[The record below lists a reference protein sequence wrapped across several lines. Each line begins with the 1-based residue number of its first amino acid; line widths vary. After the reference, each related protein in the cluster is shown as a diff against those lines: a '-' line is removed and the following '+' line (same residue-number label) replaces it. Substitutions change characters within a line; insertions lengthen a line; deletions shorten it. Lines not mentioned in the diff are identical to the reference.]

1 MKHMKQV
8 LLVLLVLLVSACST
22 SAAAVQSTAT
32 ISQVHKTELIVY
44 AAASLQDPFQEI
56 KANFE
61 HLHPDITII
70 YSFGGSSQLR
80 TQLIQGAPA
89 DVFASANQAE
99 VDKAFES
106 KAVRDHGV
114 IFATNHL
121 IVILPKSNPGK
132 IESLKDLARPGIK
145 FITTTPDVPAGAY
158 TRDILKKMSA
168 DPAYGSDYSKK
179 VLANLVSE
187 ETNVKQVV
195 AKVALGEA
203 DAGIVYKSDVSVSVT
218 ADVTTLDIPAQFNV
232 LAKYPVAITTRA
244 KHPEQAQAFIDYLL
258 SESGQAILKKNN
270 FLGKE

>member
-1 MKHMKQV
+1 MKQV
-8 LLVLLVLLVSACST
+8 LLVVLLVLVSACST

-32 ISQVHKTELIVY
+32 GSQIHKTELIVY
-44 AAASLQDPFQEI
+44 AAASLQDPFQAI
-56 KANFE
+56 KANYE
-61 HLHPDITII
+61 RLHPDITIT

-80 TQLIQGAPA
+80 TQIIQGAPA
-89 DVFASANQAE
+89 DIFASANQAE
-99 VDKAFES
+99 VDKAFEN
-106 KAVRDHGV
+106 KAVRDHGT

-132 IESLKDLARPGIK
+132 IASLKDLARPGIK
-145 FITTTPDVPAGAY
+145 FITTTPDVPVGAY

-168 DPAYGSDYSKK
+168 DPAYGSGYSAK

-203 DAGIVYKSDVSVSVT
+203 DAGIVYKSDVSAAVANNIIAV
-218 ADVTTLDIPAQFNV
+218 DIPPEFNI
-232 LAKYPVAITTRA
+232 LAKYPVAITTYT
-244 KHPEQAQAFIDYLL
+244 KHPEQAQEFIDYLL
-258 SESGQAILKKNN
+258 GENGQAILKKNN